1 MNENFD
7 ENIDMPM
14 SSTPEAASQLDTATD
29 QPVETDHAEKSSWA
43 ATTSAAFAI
52 ATEWKVVRRSLLFAF
67 GVGSILIA
75 INHGSGL
82 LAGHADPACLVR
94 CGLTM
99 LVPYCVSTLSCVL
112 TRLDL
117 AATCS
122 K

>member
-1 MNENFD
+1 MTDDFKK
-7 ENIDMPM
+7 PM
-14 SSTPEAASQLDTATD
+14 SSNSDSAAKLEAATGQPDLNGQVEQSCWTAT
-29 QPVETDHAEKSSWA
+29 VSE
-43 ATTSAAFAI
+43 AFAI
-52 ATEWKVVRRSLLFAF
+52 ATEWKVIRRSLLFAL